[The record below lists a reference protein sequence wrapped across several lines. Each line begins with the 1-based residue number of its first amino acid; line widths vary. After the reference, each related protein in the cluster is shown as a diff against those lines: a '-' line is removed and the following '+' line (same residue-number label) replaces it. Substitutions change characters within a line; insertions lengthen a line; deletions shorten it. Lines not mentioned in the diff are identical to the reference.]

1 MRAIFI
7 LICKGFFLGNVF
19 SFLHVRCT
27 ALLHVCSDYDLNW
40 IAHTVSLS
48 WQCYSTKDGSLF
60 TW

>member
-27 ALLHVCSDYDLNW
+27 ALLHVCSDYERFSFHRFGLNR
-40 IAHTVSLS
+40 
-48 WQCYSTKDGSLF
+48 KG
-60 TW
+60 